1 MNQATFQNMSGQT
14 MGPQAGPQPA
24 PPNNNG
30 FNVQQQIVRALTQ
43 QVAPQGWQSS
53 VPMQYRGSIIFQ
65 LFSSLRLL
73 HSNYDNQHQLQLA
86 LNFEGKAFMESAD
99 KNTYEKICKRKLGD
113 IQDMRTKQSLGMQ
126 QQINMQ
132 MNAPQPMQ
140 NMTQNMV
147 QRQQNPQQQQM
158 MSNHGLPMQQQPQ
171 PPGHQLHNM
180 PMGHS
185 QAAMSQQQVPPPA
198 QIGQQPNQYT
208 PTAQENQ
215 YITQIARQLFQHTSR
230 ERLEAITNSL
240 RQMNPEQREN
250 LARQGIEPLHWYF
263 RNQAMKKFMELK
275 RGQAGNLGNPAAQA
289 AGMVNGMPRPMPQ
302 NAGRPPGQQA
312 PAPQQSFE
320 PPFDQIFGQQQD
332 GLRSQEAGQ
341 VVVPASNSQAN
352 LDQRNAARPSQQH
365 QMNMPHGANRAI
377 PNIAANNQQSQ
388 PVWNAQRNMNQPSG
402 ISGTTQAGNF
412 PNPSQAPSNVL
423 QGQPG
428 GLDNQIMRT
437 PSQTPDMPNLNKAAG
452 PPGQTSNLWQSKTPQ
467 TNQTNQT
474 NPQSISMAPQ
484 TGQQA
489 IKRSE
494 APPQRPPFQNMS
506 IQMQQH
512 LASLPEDQRQPFLL
526 NLQRRHYQ
534 QQQRQQEQIQ
544 QAQQQSGKAVNAG
557 AAINESFPMATQ
569 ASQPGMQAR
578 PTGPIPNQ
586 NTPVQPS
593 MMQQSNLQQPPFPQ
607 QASAFGGPARQ
618 QPGTGQGPPHQ
629 RGPSQLHGPIANAP
643 LTEEQARQIDQK
655 PFPATILSRAS
666 PLAQIP
672 KEVKTW
678 GQLKEFAA
686 KHAHSLPPG
695 TLGKLI
701 NLQAMQ
707 YRQLQGPKHTQP
719 AAVPTGIAQQQ
730 APFAQMVSQPNN
742 QGPVPAPQSLS
753 TMTVAQPSYQDIQT
767 MRNNLPPHLKTVPDE
782 QIRQFIITKQRENAL
797 AKSMQAQQAQNSQA
811 MNGMPNGQQ
820 SLQIQIQGSMGQ
832 SEVTPNALSGQSKA
846 SMQSHQKVTDS
857 PVNQSTRQGQ
867 GARNAATTKQ
877 PQKGGNKRSTNED
890 VVEVPNPNLT
900 NPQARTQT
908 HKPAQ
913 ATKQRPSSQAQEQ
926 KAHTDDKGQSI
937 EAGSAS
943 NQPQNVE
950 TQGPQ
955 IPTLPNISKEE
966 LARRD
971 ARLKALLAE
980 IGQNALTRNTVTM
993 SAEDKKEMTR
1003 KLHELSQ
1010 MVIRME
1016 KSFLTFFRNHPD
1028 ENTTRRLIQTRNIIK
1043 AQYKDADFNVK
1054 DQLTITPNEL
1064 DVAYNHIRNYFAFV
1078 MSKFSKRNNASQ
1090 AGEQAQAQSQ
1100 PQPQPQQPAQSQEK
1114 APLNAANLREQQ
1126 NALQAQRAAAMQRHH
1141 SGYGSR
1147 VPAAPTSDKPP
1158 FPLGP
1163 QSPHGFPQLY
1173 GPTTLTADQLVLP
1186 QPKRRKSN
1194 NHQAS
1199 TGSTP
1204 VPAQETPR
1212 AKSSPLNPKLASP
1225 EVQRT
1230 FVPQMSFKCSV
1241 SNCQSGQQGFTT
1253 QVELEQHNAAAHAPE
1268 EPVIDDPF
1276 EFALDSMRLALGL
1289 DENGKSKPQHET
1301 LEAPRMKA
1309 SLSAQSHTAIKQE
1322 VSTPMAR
1329 AATQTGPSPASQ
1341 LKTPQASSNLK
1352 SPASDGRATAQEG
1365 KGKNGKGPATPLREP
1380 TPPPFDPWAGSSI
1393 SSEAI
1398 SSAWSSLADM
1408 QSLSFTKMQMG
1419 LTPSSTLSSGID
1431 KSEKNSPRASDIS
1444 ENDAVKINIDVG
1456 NEDKDNWIP
1465 SDWFDDCLYG
1475 DIESLNFDLDNVMGD
1490 AGWDLFGQS
1499 ADTVMV
1505 DTDAAGGSA
1514 GKGKKREQDVV
1525 PEEWL
1530 KVYAPEKLAAKKGR

>member
-1 MNQATFQNMSGQT
+1 MNQASFQNMSGQT

-30 FNVQQQIVRALTQ
+30 SNVQQHILRALNQ
-43 QVAPQGWQSS
+43 QAAPQGWQSS
-53 VPMQYRGSIIFQ
+53 VSMQYRGNIIFQ

-73 HSNYDNQHQLQLA
+73 YSHYDNQHQLQLA
-86 LNFEGKAFMESAD
+86 LNFEGKAFVESAD
-99 KNTYEKICKRKLGD
+99 KNTYEKMCKRKLGE

-126 QQINMQ
+126 HQINMQ

-140 NMTQNMV
+140 NMTQTMA
-147 QRQQNPQQQQM
+147 QRQQNPQQQQQM
-158 MSNHGLPMQQQPQ
+158 MPNHGLPMQQHPQ

-180 PMGHS
+180 PIGHP
-185 QAAMSQQQVPPPA
+185 QAAMSSQQAPPPA

-215 YITQIARQLFQHTSR
+215 YITQIARQLFQQTPR
-230 ERLEAITNSL
+230 ERLEVITNNL
-240 RQMNPEQREN
+240 RQMNPEHREN
-250 LARQGIEPLHWYF
+250 LARQGVEPLHWYF
-263 RNQAMKKFMELK
+263 RNQATRKFMEHK
-275 RGQAGNLGNPAAQA
+275 RGQAGNLGGPAAQA
-289 AGMVNGMPRPMPQ
+289 AGMVNGMPRPMSQ

-312 PAPQQSFE
+312 PASQQGFE

-341 VVVPASNSQAN
+341 VVVPASNSQAS
-352 LDQRNAARPSQQH
+352 LDQRNAARLKQQH
-365 QMNMPHGANRAI
+365 QMNMQHGANRAI
-377 PNIAANNQQSQ
+377 HNNAANNPQSQ
-388 PVWNAQRNMNQPSG
+388 AVWNSQRNMNQPSG
-402 ISGTTQAGNF
+402 INGTTQAGNF
-412 PNPSQAPSNVL
+412 GNPNQAPTNVL

-437 PSQTPDMPNLNKAAG
+437 PSQTPDMPTLNKAAG
-452 PPGQTSNLWQSKTPQ
+452 PPGQTPNQWQSKTPQ
-467 TNQTNQT
+467 TNQTNPQT
-474 NPQSISMAPQ
+474 ISMAQ
-484 TGQQA
+484 QAGQQA
-489 IKRSE
+489 MKRPE
-494 APPQRPPFQNMS
+494 APQQRPPFQNLP
-506 IQMQQH
+506 IHVHQH
-512 LASLPEDQRQPFLL
+512 LASLPEDQRRPFLL

-534 QQQRQQEQIQ
+534 QQQRQQQQMQ
-544 QAQQQSGKAVNAG
+544 QAQQQAGKAVNTG

-578 PTGPIPNQ
+578 PVGPIANQ
-586 NTPVQPS
+586 NAPVQQT
-593 MMQQSNLQQPPFPQ
+593 MMQQSNLQQPSFPQ
-607 QASAFGGPARQ
+607 QASAFGGTARQ
-618 QPGTGQGPPHQ
+618 QPGTGQGAPHP
-629 RGPSQLHGPIANAP
+629 RGPSQLPGHLANGP

-655 PFPATILSRAS
+655 PFPANMLSRDS
-666 PLAQIP
+666 QLAQIP

-686 KHAHSLPPG
+686 KHAQSLPQG
-695 TLGKLI
+695 TLGKLV

-707 YRQLQGPKHTQP
+707 YRQLQQGPKPTQP

-730 APFAQMVSQPNN
+730 APFAQMISQPNN
-742 QGPVPAPQSLS
+742 QGPVPAPQPLS
-753 TMTVAQPSYQDIQT
+753 TMNVAQPSYQDIQT
-767 MRNNLPPHLKTVPDE
+767 MRNSLPPHLKSVPDE
-782 QIRQFIITKQRENAL
+782 QIRQFIVNKQRQTAL
-797 AKSMQAQQAQNSQA
+797 AKSMQAQQTQNPQA

-820 SLQIQIQGSMGQ
+820 GLQNHVQGSIGQ
-832 SEVTPNALSGQSKA
+832 SEVSHNALSGQSKA
-846 SMQSHQKVTDS
+846 SMQSHQRVTDS
-857 PVNQSTRQGQ
+857 PVNQSARQGQ
-867 GARNAATTKQ
+867 GARNAVTTKQ
-877 PQKGGNKRSTNED
+877 PQKGGNKRGTNED
-890 VVEVPNPNLT
+890 VVEVPNPSLANA
-900 NPQARTQT
+900 QARTQT
-908 HKPAQ
+908 QKAAQ
-913 ATKQRPSSQAQEQ
+913 TTKQKPSSQAQEQ
-926 KAHTDDKGQSI
+926 KAQTEDKARSI
-937 EAGSAS
+937 ETRSAS
-943 NQPQNVE
+943 NQPKDVE

-955 IPTLPNISKEE
+955 LPTLPNIPKEE

-971 ARLKALLAE
+971 ARLKALLTE
-980 IGQNALTRNTVTM
+980 IGQNVPTRNIVPMT
-993 SAEDKKEMTR
+993 AEVKNEMTR
-1003 KLHELSQ
+1003 KLRDLSQ
-1010 MVIRME
+1010 MVMRME

-1028 ENTTRRLIQTRNIIK
+1028 EESTRRLIQTRNIIK

-1054 DQLTITPNEL
+1054 DQLTITPSEL
-1064 DVAYNHIRNYFAFV
+1064 DTAYVHIRQYFAFV
-1078 MSKFSKRNNASQ
+1078 MKIFGKGNNVSQ
-1090 AGEQAQAQSQ
+1090 AGEQAQSQPQPQ

-1114 APLNAANLREQQ
+1114 APLNAANLRE

-1225 EVQRT
+1225 EVHRA
-1230 FVPQMSFKCSV
+1230 FVPQMSFKCGV

-1268 EPVIDDPF
+1268 EPIIEDPF
-1276 EFALDSMRLALGL
+1276 EFALESMRLALNL

-1322 VSTPMAR
+1322 ASTPMAR

-1352 SPASDGRATAQEG
+1352 SPASEGRATAQEG
-1365 KGKNGKGPATPLREP
+1365 KGKNGKGPTTPLRDP
-1380 TPPPFDPWAGSSI
+1380 TPPPFDPWVGSSI
-1393 SSEAI
+1393 SPEAI
-1398 SSAWSSLADM
+1398 LSAWSGLADM
-1408 QSLSFTKMQMG
+1408 QSLSFNKMQMG

-1456 NEDKDNWIP
+1456 NEAKDNWIP
-1465 SDWFDDCLYG
+1465 SEWFDDCLYG
-1475 DIESLNFDLDNVMGD
+1475 DIESLSFDQDNVMGD
-1490 AGWDLFGQS
+1490 VNWDLFGDS

-1505 DTDAAGGSA
+1505 DTDAAGGLA
-1514 GKGKKREQDVV
+1514 GKGKTREQDVV

-1530 KVYAPEKLAAKKGR
+1530 KVYAPEKLVVKKGR